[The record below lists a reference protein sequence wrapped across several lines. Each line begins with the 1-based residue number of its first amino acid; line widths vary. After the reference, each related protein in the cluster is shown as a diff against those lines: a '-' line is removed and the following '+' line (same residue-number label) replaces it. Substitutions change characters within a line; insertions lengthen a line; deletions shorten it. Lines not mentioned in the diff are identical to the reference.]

1 MARRKMLGEINLL
14 GLGAFN
20 GRGLNP
26 IWGTAIGGGAATVTT
41 LVARHAGVRNPEL
54 VGFGVGAAAS
64 AAMFA
69 MKSTRQ
75 AAVGGLIGAFLG
87 AGVWWLEK
95 TFLGAATVP
104 VDPATAKAVA
114 GIGYPQLRALNG
126 LGYPQARA
134 LNGLGIATMSNVPR
148 SAGAIPGVA
157 GSQLAAPGGG
167 NPPVSLMGTQSA
179 AALHL
184 LGIGGPPIHGL
195 SASYGAT
202 LLGAGR

>member
-14 GLGAFN
+14 GLGAFT
-20 GRGLNP
+20 GKGLNP
-26 IWGTAIGGGAATVTT
+26 IWGTAIGGGSATVTT

-87 AGVWWLEK
+87 AGVWYLEK
-95 TFLGAATVP
+95 VLLGAATVP
-104 VDPATAKAVA
+104 VDPATSAAVA
-114 GIGYPQLRALNG
+114 GIGYPQLRALN
-126 LGYPQARA
+126 A

-148 SAGAIPGVA
+148 TAGAIPGVA

-179 AALHL
+179 AAAHL